1 VLDLTHLLI
10 TSLSEVAA
18 EVRHMLVTVVLAARA
33 ARLDTDRLL
42 SELVLTMRQSDKAVQ
57 V

>member
-10 TSLSEVAA
+10 TLLSEAAA

-33 ARLDTDRLL
+33 VRLDTDQSL
-42 SELVLTMRQSDKAVQ
+42 SELVLTMRPSAKEAQ

>member
-10 TSLSEVAA
+10 TSLSVAAA
-18 EVRHMLVTVVLAARA
+18 EVRHTAVTAELAARA
-33 ARLDTDRLL
+33 VRLDTDQSL
-42 SELVLTMRQSDKAVQ
+42 SELVLTARQSAKEAQ

>member
-1 VLDLTHLLI
+1 VLVLTHLLI
-10 TSLSEVAA
+10 TLLSEVAA
-18 EVRHMLVTVVLAARA
+18 EVRHMLVTVVLAARV

-42 SELVLTMRQSDKAVQ
+42 SELVLTVRQSDKAVQ

>member
-1 VLDLTHLLI
+1 VLVLTHLLI
-10 TSLSEVAA
+10 TLLSEEAA
-18 EVRHMLVTVVLAARA
+18 EVQLTAVTVVLAARA

-42 SELVLTMRQSDKAVQ
+42 LELVLTMRQSDKAVQ